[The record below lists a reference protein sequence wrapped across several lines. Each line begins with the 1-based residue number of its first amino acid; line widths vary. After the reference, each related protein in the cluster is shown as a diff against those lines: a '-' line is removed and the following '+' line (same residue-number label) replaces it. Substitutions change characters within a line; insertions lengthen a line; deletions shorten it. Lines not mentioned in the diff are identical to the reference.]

1 MTHDCSVS
9 TVIPAIHLQPPLPT
23 ITVGATLGSVAFTSV
38 PRLLTSWAFTSCFF
52 PLSICLEK
60 SSQNACSGNLRHR
73 TNVTFL
79 PVFQVLRPQTHTA
92 LHSAQLPSEGQA
104 PHALF
109 GFIYRLGSSP
119 RLSFKKHR
127 DIWFAYHSTPMH
139 IRCSISACYKKA

>member
-1 MTHDCSVS
+1 MTVLSPLS
-9 TVIPAIHLQPPLPT
+9 FLPFTFNPPPPP
-23 ITVGATLGSVAFTSV
+23 ITVGVTLGSVAFTSV

-73 TNVTFL
+73 TNATFL
-79 PVFQVLRPQTHTA
+79 PVFQILRPQTHTA

-127 DIWFAYHSTPMH
+127 DIWLAYHSTPMH
-139 IRCSISACYKKA
+139 SRRSISACYKKA